1 MVIIAPN
8 QSGKYVFQT
17 TMIESGWFESV
28 EPEILHKFDLT
39 VVAYENKPVAFP
51 KTKA

>member
-1 MVIIAPN
+1 
-8 QSGKYVFQT
+8 
-17 TMIESGWFESV
+17 MIESGWFESV
-28 EPEILHKFDLT
+28 KPEILHKFDLT